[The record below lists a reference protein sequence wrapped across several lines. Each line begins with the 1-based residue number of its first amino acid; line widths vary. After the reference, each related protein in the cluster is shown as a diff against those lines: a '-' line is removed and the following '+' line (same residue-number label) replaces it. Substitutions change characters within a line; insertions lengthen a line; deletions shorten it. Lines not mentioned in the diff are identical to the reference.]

1 MKIDNYRKKI
11 SSLPV
16 EHAPVPFEV
25 RVNDNRG
32 KWLRTV
38 YVRAS
43 SKQRAVFTGLMVA
56 KFIFHE
62 SKAADS
68 SARPYPDDG
77 IIEWANKR
85 AGFKRSD
92 AA

>member
-1 MKIDNYRKKI
+1 MSIEKYRAKIN
-11 SSLPV
+11 SLPV
-16 EHAPVPFEV
+16 EHVPIPYEV
-25 RVNDNRG
+25 RVTDNRG
-32 KWLRTV
+32 NWIRTV

-43 SKQRAVFTGLMVA
+43 SKRRADFTGLMVA
-56 KFIFHE
+56 KFVFHE

-68 SARPYPDDG
+68 SARPYPNDG